1 MSGLS
6 ILWPMRLDAATGKT
20 WAMQYINF
28 LGVKATPIESD
39 SSLTL
44 LTTQLAAVDRWI
56 ARFHVKRSRPATV
69 STIANTQFDP
79 ELEWDIITM
88 ILPLNCDAWRRSL
101 CLLVHAFYV
110 FRVYH

>member
-1 MSGLS
+1 MGH
-6 ILWPMRLDAATGKT
+6 AV
-20 WAMQYINF
+20 YF
-28 LGVKATPIESD
+28 FGVKATPIESD

-44 LTTQLAAVDRWI
+44 LTTQLAAVDG

-101 CLLVHAFYV
+101 CLLVHAFSV
-110 FRVYH
+110 FRVYHFCSAL